1 MGGEGRGG
9 AGLKR
14 GAGSGG
20 ERRRHLI
27 AEEPRAAGG
36 TRRGAWTAPLVRR
49 GPKRAEKS
57 RKEPN
62 GAEWGRMGGTG
73 RAEMRSGDGEWG
85 ERGLIK
91 VGGLINE
98 VCGGGN

>member
-1 MGGEGRGG
+1 M
-9 AGLKR
+9 
-14 GAGSGG
+14 
-20 ERRRHLI
+20 
-27 AEEPRAAGG
+27 
-36 TRRGAWTAPLVRR
+36 VRR

-98 VCGGGN
+98 VCGGVIRGLGGVMGATLMRVG

>member
-62 GAEWGRMGGTG
+62 GAEWGRMGPNG
-73 RAEMRSGDGEWG
+73 GDGEG
-85 ERGLIK
+85 RIEERGWRM
-91 VGGLINE
+91 GGARPN
-98 VCGGGN
+98 